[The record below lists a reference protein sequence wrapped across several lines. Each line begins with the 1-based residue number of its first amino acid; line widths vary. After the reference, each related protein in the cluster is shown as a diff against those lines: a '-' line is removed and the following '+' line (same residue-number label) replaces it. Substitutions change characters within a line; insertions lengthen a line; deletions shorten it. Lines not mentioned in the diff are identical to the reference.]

1 MSDAKYTPGRAVW
14 RELMTGDVE
23 AAKGFYGELLGWSY
37 KAVDMGPSGSYTL
50 ISAGEKSIGG
60 MMTMPPA
67 APFPPHWMS
76 YVSVKDV
83 DATAKSWEASG
94 GKVGFGPHD
103 IPNVGRFATL
113 VDPWGA
119 AITAFKSSISDPEPG
134 MPKPGEFCWETL
146 STPAPDAAVALYGK
160 TFGWKTQQGPG
171 GTGTV
176 FAVGD
181 RMEDTVADVQ
191 KAEGMPPSWMTYV
204 VVANADTAR
213 DRAAQLGAK
222 VVVPMI
228 EIPKVGRISFIADP
242 TGGHVGLF
250 QAQM

>member
-1 MSDAKYTPGRAVW
+1 MSDAKYTPGRVVW
-14 RELMTGDVE
+14 RELATRDVE
-23 AAKGFYGELLGWSY
+23 AAKGFYGELVGWTF
-37 KAVDMGPSGSYTL
+37 KAVDMGPSGTYTM
-50 ISAGEKSIGG
+50 IQAGERQIGG
-60 MMTMPPA
+60 MMTMPKD

-83 DATAKSWEASG
+83 DAAAKTWESGG
-94 GKVGFGPHD
+94 GKVGFGPQD

-113 VDPWGA
+113 MDPWGA
-119 AITAFKSSISDPEPG
+119 AITAFKSGMGDPEVG

-146 STPAPDAAVALYGK
+146 STPDEAKAVALYTK
-160 TFGWKTQQGPG
+160 TFGWTTQQGPA

-204 VVANADTAR
+204 VVENADTAR
-213 DRAAQLGAK
+213 DRAAKLGAK
-222 VVVPMI
+222 VVVPLI
-228 EIPKVGRISFIADP
+228 EIPKIGRISFIADP
-242 TGGHVGLF
+242 TGGHIGLF
-250 QAQM
+250 QPQM